1 MDYQPIEPVAAYEAR
16 YEAAST
22 QALAGFSKFTNPFA
36 SANEKPLLSGENAFR
51 AVSNLALMGQGE
63 MLQSAGGM
71 AIDATV
77 EIKDRISSAK
87 VEKIEEQSLS
97 NKDLYN
103 DKAQI
108 NAIKGLGDYI
118 KDPENKAKFEKS
130 MKATEDCMNNYGYV
144 RTEDPSQSLN
154 KEVDSKFFNDKRI
167 ADGISSVTSAA
178 VTVGTGF
185 LGGVAGGMLIDNQK
199 EKIVNANREE
209 AYVKKTD
216 EIYGSC
222 RTFESEGVLTD
233 AKGNVIE
240 ITKNRGID
248 ESTVEK
254 VKADSVEGKGILE
267 RNGPK
272 LSDKQAKIFDNME
285 MDSQLSNT
293 RSQDYTSK
301 MRNSYSY
308 S

>member
-36 SANEKPLLSGENAFR
+36 TNNEKPVFSAENAVR
-51 AVSNLALMGQGE
+51 VVSNLALRGQGDL
-63 MLQSAGGM
+63 LQSAGGLVV
-71 AIDATV
+71 DAGV
-77 EIKDRISSAK
+77 EVKDHVKDAK
-87 VEKIEEQSLS
+87 VTKIEEQSLS

-118 KDPENKAKFEKS
+118 KNPENKEKFENSLKS
-130 MKATEDCMNNYGYV
+130 AENCMNNYGYV
-144 RTEDPSQSLN
+144 KTEDPSQSLN
-154 KEVDSKFFNDKRI
+154 KEVDSKFFNDARI
-167 ADGISSVTSAA
+167 ANGISSITSAA

-185 LGGVAGGMLIDNQK
+185 IGGAVGGMLIDNQK
-199 EKIVNANREE
+199 EKMVNANREE
-209 AYVKKTD
+209 AYIQKTD

-222 RTFESEGVLTD
+222 KTFTSEGVLTD